1 VTSEGA
7 RFLLF
12 SLAVGVAAMN
22 TGNNLFYLLLAMMLS
37 LVIVSGVLSEFCV
50 RSLEFR
56 RHVPEYLVANEPT
69 MVSVTVANR
78 KTWMPS
84 FSLRVF
90 EVANGVDVDR
100 GLHLPYLPAQSRS
113 LLSYPLLANRRGA
126 FQLDGF
132 HVVTPFPF
140 GLFLKKALYPTP
152 AAIWVCPEIRPLPTL
167 VDAILAGQGQDYSVS
182 RRGHGVELY
191 NLRLYRPGDDSR
203 TIHWTTTARTSRL
216 IVRETEA
223 EDQRRLTLIFPA
235 VAPASHDEHVER
247 GAILTASIAAALSQR
262 DYHIRALIGEEELPA
277 CPADD
282 QLAVILQSLARCER
296 RNPIE
301 AGPTLD
307 AVSAMTASCGPDESA
322 VVILAW
328 ADRALTDACLEAHQI
343 LHVDDYAELFDAAP
357 ASLPA

>member
-1 VTSEGA
+1 
-7 RFLLF
+7 
-12 SLAVGVAAMN
+12 MN

-37 LVIVSGVLSEFCV
+37 LVIVSGVLSELCV

-69 MVSVTVANR
+69 MVSATVANR

-84 FSLRVF
+84 FSLRIF

-100 GLHLPYLPAQSRS
+100 GLHLPYLAAKTSS
-113 LLSYPLLANRRGA
+113 LLSYPLLAKRRGA
-126 FQLDGF
+126 IQLDAF

-140 GLFLKKALYPTP
+140 GLFLKKALYPAP
-152 AAIWVCPEIRPLPTL
+152 ATIWVCPEIRPLPT
-167 VDAILAGQGQDYSVS
+167 VIDRILAGQGQDYSLS

-203 TIHWTTTARTSRL
+203 TIHWTTTARTSKL
-216 IVRETEA
+216 FVRETEA
-223 EDQRRLTLIFPA
+223 EDQRRLTLVFPGI
-235 VAPASHDEHVER
+235 APPSHEEQFER
-247 GAILTASIAAALSQR
+247 GAILAASIAAAFCHR
-262 DYHIRALIGEEELPA
+262 DYQVRALIGHEELPP

-296 RNPIE
+296 RSPNE

-307 AVSAMTASCGPDESA
+307 AVAAVAASCGPDESL
-322 VVILAW
+322 VVVLAW
-328 ADRALTDACLEAHQI
+328 ADRALREACLEAHRI
-343 LHVDDYAELFDAAP
+343 IHVDDHAELFDAP
-357 ASLPA
+357 AEGLPA